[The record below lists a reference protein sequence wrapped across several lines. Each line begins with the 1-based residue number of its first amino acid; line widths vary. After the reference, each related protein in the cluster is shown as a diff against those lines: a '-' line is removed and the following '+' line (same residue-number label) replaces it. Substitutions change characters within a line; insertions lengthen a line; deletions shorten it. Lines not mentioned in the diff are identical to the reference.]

1 MINKKEI
8 EAFKDLKAR
17 IGDKLISVYQNPDYS
32 IVMTFENG
40 EFRLANISGEYLK
53 VKGAILK

>member
-1 MINKKEI
+1 MAKAEI